1 MKKKI
6 IIIGRSQ
13 KFIKIIK
20 KLYIHD
26 EISILAW
33 RKLDKPNKYRS
44 HKNPNIIFVC
54 GYDYNSH
61 WYDYTKYYKTNIS
74 SPLKFINS
82 TCNKNTFLFY
92 IDTVSKLKKKTNA
105 KRLIL
110 SRYVFAKKKLRNGLI
125 KKFDKIKIIELP
137 PLIDDNLEVSIF
149 GGKFTRVIFKF
160 LITIKIVNSIKLQ
173 SISNKFLIKNN
184 FNKRYKLHSEH
195 SFMLNIPRPL
205 FIDRLLRIISS

>member
-82 TCNKNTFLFY
+82 TWQNLHSSRKSNRIYIFILLLSVLCIFLPAHLML
-92 IDTVSKLKKKTNA
+92 INA
-105 KRLIL
+105 QRHTL
-110 SRYVFAKKKLRNGLI
+110 N
-125 KKFDKIKIIELP
+125 
-137 PLIDDNLEVSIF
+137 
-149 GGKFTRVIFKF
+149 FKF
-160 LITIKIVNSIKLQ
+160 NTSLCRIVK
-173 SISNKFLIKNN
+173 KN
-184 FNKRYKLHSEH
+184 
-195 SFMLNIPRPL
+195 
-205 FIDRLLRIISS
+205 